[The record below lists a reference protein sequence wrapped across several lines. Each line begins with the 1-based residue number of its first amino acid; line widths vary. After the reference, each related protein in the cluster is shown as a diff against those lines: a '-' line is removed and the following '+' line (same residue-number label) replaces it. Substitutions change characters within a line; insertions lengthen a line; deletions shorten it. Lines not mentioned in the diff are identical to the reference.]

1 MSDAIQLLTTK
12 APKTD
17 QSIQLVEEMAE
28 ETPKFAEVFAA
39 GVEVESTPKQVAVA
53 VTSTE
58 TEGEETLNLTPDE
71 SDEDGPDLVMA
82 ATSKK
87 PDINESRAPV
97 SLDMREARPPKVP
110 LTTTKNATEDDANP
124 VPVKAGDNQP
134 KDAKPAQNQMSEKA
148 SMTQAALVKSSEMP
162 RDPIRPIPVRK
173 QLGELT
179 RPTIQPDSNQ
189 QTPPKM
195 DMAPKGAAAPNI
207 APEASISPRK
217 LRMRSEPEPQEM
229 TRRASAPMLPDKPQA
244 AIIAGPTTPT
254 VHLFDKAITS
264 QDAQLEEVAIQSTR
278 GHTGSEV
285 THAARSSI
293 AQTPQ
298 AQAEV
303 ARHVGGQLAVAV
315 TQNRAGVTEVALNPQ
330 ELGKVRMTMTAQDNA
345 MILSIVAERPETQDL
360 MRRHIDHLNQEF
372 RNLGYQ
378 DVKFSFGDGTAAHQ
392 QDKKENVQEFGAGD
406 EPANQVETTGG
417 ARQITPDAGLDL
429 RL

>member
-17 QSIQLVEEMAE
+17 QPIQLAEEMAE

-39 GVEVESTPKQVAVA
+39 DVEVESAPKQAAVA
-53 VTSTE
+53 VTPTE
-58 TEGEETLNLTPDE
+58 TEGEETPNLTSDE
-71 SDEDGPDLVMA
+71 SVEDGPDLVMA

-87 PDINESRAPV
+87 PDIGEKRAQKP
-97 SLDMREARPPKVP
+97 LDVREGPPSKIPSSAKENV
-110 LTTTKNATEDDANP
+110 TENNAKLA
-124 VPVKAGDNQP
+124 PVKADDNQP
-134 KDAKPAQNQMSEKA
+134 KDTKPAPNQMSEKA
-148 SMTQAALVKSSEMP
+148 SMTQAALVKSREMP
-162 RDPIRPIPVRK
+162 RDPLGPIPARM
-173 QLGELT
+173 QLGDVPKT
-179 RPTIQPDSNQ
+179 TIQSDSNQ
-189 QTPPKM
+189 QTQSKM
-195 DMAPKGAAAPNI
+195 DIAPKGAATPNI

-217 LRMRSEPEPQEM
+217 LRMRSEPEPQEVARQ
-229 TRRASAPMLPDKPQA
+229 TPTPMSPDKPQA

-254 VHLFDKAITS
+254 VHLFDKTITS

-278 GHTGSEV
+278 GHAGSEV

-406 EPANQVETTGG
+406 DPANQVETTGVT
-417 ARQITPDAGLDL
+417 RQITPDAGLDL